1 MVANYLHLD
10 NMVQIHVRMYIRVFF
25 NVEQKL
31 EKNYFTE
38 RSYFTSQF
46 APKANSCRT
55 IPSVVVDLTNQ
66 IERI

>member
-31 EKNYFTE
+31 EKIILLKDRISHHHLLQKPTVAE
-38 RSYFTSQF
+38 QF
-46 APKANSCRT
+46 RP
-55 IPSVVVDLTNQ
+55 
-66 IERI
+66 